1 MTDDSLF
8 EFPCEFPIKMMGADT
23 PRFHAVVRALVENH
37 TGPLDDARI
46 RHASSRNG
54 RFISI
59 TVTVTARSRLQLD
72 EIYRDL
78 SASEDILMVL

>member
-1 MTDDSLF
+1 MTDESAF
-8 EFPCEFPIKMMGADT
+8 EFPCEFPIKMMGPDT
-23 PRFHAVVRALVENH
+23 PRFHAIVRALVENH
-37 TGPLDDARI
+37 TGPLDEARI

-59 TVTVTARSRLQLD
+59 TMTVTARSRQQLD

-78 SASEDILMVL
+78 SACEDVLMAL

>member
-1 MTDDSLF
+1 MADESPF
-8 EFPCEFPIKMMGADT
+8 EFPCEFPIKMMGPDT
-23 PRFHAVVRALVENH
+23 PRFHAVVRALVESH

-46 RHASSRNG
+46 RYASSRNG

-59 TVTVTARSRLQLD
+59 TVTVTAQSRLQLD

>member
-1 MTDDSLF
+1 MADESLF
-8 EFPCEFPIKMMGADT
+8 EFPCEFPIKMMGPDT
-23 PRFHAVVRALVENH
+23 PRFHAVARALVESH
-37 TGPLDDARI
+37 TGPLDDGRI

-59 TVTVTARSRLQLD
+59 TVTVTAQSRLQLD